1 MASCRFLSRSLFRLV
16 LIRIRNGHFF
26 LRGGKKMKKGIADIV
41 QRLSGWGDEPDY
53 ELLEIS
59 DNGDNFSFV
68 VKKDNLESVDKGEN
82 EENEESV

>member
-1 MASCRFLSRSLFRLV
+1 
-16 LIRIRNGHFF
+16 
-26 LRGGKKMKKGIADIV
+26 MKKGIADIV

-53 ELLEIS
+53 EILEIS

-68 VKKDNLESVDKGEN
+68 VKKDNLESEDKGEN